1 MNRMGLWKTTKTSNG
16 KQRVEIDAKTL
27 QLRLQSIMSTQNVE
41 IIQLALQSMLEE
53 LEENNK

>member
-16 KQRVEIDAKTL
+16 KKRVEIDAKTL

-53 LEENNK
+53 LEENDR